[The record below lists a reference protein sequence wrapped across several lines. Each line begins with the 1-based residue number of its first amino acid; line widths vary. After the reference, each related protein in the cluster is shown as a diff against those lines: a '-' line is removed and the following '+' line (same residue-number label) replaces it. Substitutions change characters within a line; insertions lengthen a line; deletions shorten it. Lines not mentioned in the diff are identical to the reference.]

1 MSWGDEMLTVDYIK
15 RVSLLAT
22 VFVLALALVLTSGA
36 LIETNRAGY
45 IKIKQAAVV
54 GTLNVHDEPG
64 MFPQLFGEVF
74 EYKKAD
80 TFFFSKY
87 ETEGG
92 SMDESIPVRF
102 NDGATA
108 NITGNVRFELPKSKD
123 NLLDVHQ
130 KFRSYESLVH
140 EGIQQVVS
148 ESVILTAALMT
159 AEESY
164 TTQRAHF
171 AELAWDQVAN
181 GVYITERYESEI
193 IDPRTGETTTKTLV
207 KIKRDDSGA
216 PVRKANPLE
225 EYGIRLFQFV
235 IKDIDYEQSVQTQI
249 AAKRAALM
257 DVVEAKANAEKAIQD
272 RKTAEEVGKK
282 NVAVAQYEAE
292 VEKIRAVVQ
301 GQKEKE
307 VAELQAAKKLQ
318 VAELDAQAADLEKKA
333 VMTRAEAEASRARK
347 LLEADG
353 ALDRKLATVVRIH
366 ELWAAAYTAQRP
378 TPDIVMGGEDGA
390 LTGPGPNPAMSM
402 MEVLTL
408 ESLKQLQTDLQVK

>member
-1 MSWGDEMLTVDYIK
+1 MLRAEYIK

-22 VFVLALALVLTSGA
+22 AFVLAVTLVFISGL

-45 IKIKQAAVV
+45 TKVKQAAIV
-54 GTLNVHDEPG
+54 GTLSVHDEPG

-87 ETEGG
+87 DTEGG
-92 SMDESIPVRF
+92 SKDESIPVRF

-108 NITGNVRFELPKSKD
+108 HITGNVRFELPKNSERI
-123 NLLDVHQ
+123 LDVHS
-130 KFRSYESLVH
+130 KFRSYDSLVH

-181 GVYITERYESEI
+181 GVYITERYENET
-193 IDPRTGETTTKTLV
+193 IDSVTGERTIKTLV
-207 KIKRDDSGA
+207 KIKTDDDGV
-216 PVRKANPLE
+216 PVRKANPLQ
-225 EYGIRLFQFV
+225 EYDVRLFQFV
-235 IKDIDYEQSVQTQI
+235 IKDIDYEDSVQTQI

-257 DVVEAKANAEKAIQD
+257 DVVKAKANAEKAIQD

-282 NVAVAQYEAE
+282 NVSVAQYEAE
-292 VEKIRAVVQ
+292 VEKKRAVVQ
-301 GQKEKE
+301 AQKEKE
-307 VAELQAAKKLQ
+307 VAELQATKKLQ
-318 VAELDAQAADLEKKA
+318 VAELDARAAELEKKA
-333 VMTRAEAEASRARK
+333 MMTRAEGEASRSRK
-347 LLEADG
+347 LLDADG

-378 TPDIVMGGEDGA
+378 TPDIVMGGEDQPVNG
-390 LTGPGPNPAMSM
+390 TGGPAMSM